1 MPRNSARSHA
11 PRSIVTTTT
20 AEVVICGAGIAGI
33 SVAWQLAVKHGM
45 KNVVLVDERPPM
57 TLTSDK
63 STEAYRN
70 WWPGPDDA
78 MVRLMNRSIDLLEE
92 MALASDNRFL
102 MNRRGYLYA
111 TADDS
116 RVEAMLE
123 SAELAS
129 GYGAGPVR
137 CHSGTS
143 GDAEY
148 QPAPDEGW
156 KDQPIGADLITDPAL
171 IQRVFPYLHDDTCA
185 VLHARRCG
193 WFSGQQL
200 GMLQLEE
207 ARAAGVE
214 FVEGRVEWIET
225 SGGRVS
231 SVQIATGDEV
241 LTVFTPR
248 FVNAAGPMLS
258 YVGGLLG
265 LELPVF
271 SELHLKV
278 SIEDLHGAVPRD
290 APFTIWEDAQHIDWS
305 DEEREFLA
313 EVEDG
318 AMLLGEMPAG
328 VHMRVE
334 GGGGSPHLLIL
345 WPYHLDPV
353 AEVFPVRVPEH
364 YAEICL
370 RGMATAIPALGAYVE
385 RMPKAWIDGGYYTK
399 TRENRPLAGPLEI
412 EGAFV
417 HGGLSGFGLMA
428 SAGTAELVAAHI
440 MGGTLPDYVSA
451 FHPGRYEDPE
461 YVAKIEG
468 WDDSTQL

>member
-1 MPRNSARSHA
+1 MK
-11 PRSIVTTTT
+11 T
-20 AEVVICGAGIAGI
+20 ADVVICGAGIAGI

-70 WWPGPDDA
+70 WWPDPDDA
-78 MVRLMNRSIDLLEE
+78 MVRLMNRSIDLMEE
-92 MALASDNRFL
+92 MSLASDNRFL

-111 TADDS
+111 TADSQRIEVDAQE
-116 RVEAMLE
+116 R
-123 SAELAS
+123 
-129 GYGAGPVR
+129 GAGLGLRRRAGPDPR
-137 CHSGTS
+137 GATA
-143 GDAEY
+143 GGPDY
-148 QPAPDEGW
+148 QPAPAEGW
-156 KDQPIGADLITDPAL
+156 ANQPDGADLITDREL
-171 IQRVFPYLHDDTCA
+171 IQQAFPYLSADTCA

-207 ARAAGVE
+207 AKAAGVE
-214 FVEGRVEWIET
+214 FVEGRVEWVET

-248 FVNAAGPMLS
+248 FVNAAGPMLG

-278 SIEDLHGAVPRD
+278 SIEDNLEAVPRN
-290 APFTIWEDAQHIDWS
+290 APFTIWEDPQEIDWS
-305 DEEREFLA
+305 DEEREFL
-313 EVEDG
+313 VETKD
-318 AMLLGEMPAG
+318 ASLLLGEMPAG

-353 AEVFPVRVPEH
+353 AEVFPLPIPDH

-370 RGMATAIPALGAYVE
+370 RGMATAIPDLGAYVE

-417 HGGLSGFGLMA
+417 HGALSGFGLMA
-428 SAGTAELVAAHI
+428 SAATAELVAAHI
-440 MGGTLPDYVSA
+440 AGSCLPDYAAA
-451 FHPGRYEDPE
+451 FHPARYDDPE
-461 YVAKIEG
+461 YLAKIEG

>member
-1 MPRNSARSHA
+1 
-11 PRSIVTTTT
+11 VTTAT

-33 SVAWQLAVKHGM
+33 SVAWQLAVKHG

-92 MALASDNRFL
+92 MALANGNRFL

-111 TADDS
+111 TADPG
-116 RVEAMLE
+116 RVEAMRE
-123 SAELAS
+123 HAELAS

-137 CHSGTS
+137 IHTGRAGRADYGTS
-143 GDAEY
+143 
-148 QPAPDEGW
+148 PAEGW
-156 KDQPIGADLITDPAL
+156 EGQPTGADLILDAGM
-171 IQRVFPYLHDDTCA
+171 IQSHFPFLAPQTCSA
-185 VLHARRCG
+185 LHARRCG

-207 ARAAGVE
+207 ARAAGVQ

-225 SGGRVS
+225 AGGRVS
-231 SVQIATGDEV
+231 SVQIARRGEV

-258 YVGGLLG
+258 SVGGLLG

-278 SIEDLHGAVPRD
+278 SIEDHLGAVPRD
-290 APFTIWEDAQHIDWS
+290 APFTIWEDPQRIAWS
-305 DEEREFLA
+305 GEEREFLA
-313 EVEDG
+313 GMDDG
-318 AMLLGEMPAG
+318 EHLLGEMPAG

-345 WPYHLDPV
+345 WPYHLEPV
-353 AEVFPVRVPEH
+353 AEVFPLRIPDH

-370 RGMATAIPALGAYVE
+370 RGMATAVPALGAYVE
-385 RMPKAWIDGGYYTK
+385 RMPKRWVDGGYYTK
-399 TRENRPLAGPLEI
+399 TRENRPLAGPLPI

-417 HGGLSGFGLMA
+417 HGALSGFGLMA

-440 MGGTLPDYVSA
+440 IGSALPDYAAA
-451 FHPGRYEDPE
+451 FHPGRYEDE
-461 YVAKIEG
+461 AYVAQIEG

>member
-1 MPRNSARSHA
+1 MRSAD
-11 PRSIVTTTT
+11 
-20 AEVVICGAGIAGI
+20 VVICGAGIAGI

-45 KNVVLVDERPPM
+45 KHVVLVDERPPM

-70 WWPGPDDA
+70 WWPDPDDA
-78 MVRLMNRSIDLLEE
+78 MVRLMNRSIDLMEE

-111 TADDS
+111 TADPRRIES
-116 RVEAMLE
+116 MRE

-129 GYGAGPVR
+129 SYGAGPVR
-137 CHSGTS
+137 THT
-143 GDAEY
+143 GDGGDPDYRTA
-148 QPAPDEGW
+148 PAEGW
-156 KDQPIGADLITDPAL
+156 QDQPTGADLISDREL
-171 IQRVFPYLHDDTCA
+171 IRRAFPYLSPDTCA

-200 GMLQLEE
+200 GMMQLEE

-214 FVEGRVEWIET
+214 FVEGGVEWIET
-225 SGGRVS
+225 AEGKVS
-231 SVQIATGDEV
+231 SVQIARGGEV
-241 LTVFTPR
+241 LTIFTPR
-248 FVNAAGPMLS
+248 FVNAAGPMLAS
-258 YVGGLLG
+258 VGGLLG

-278 SIEDLHGAVPRD
+278 SFEDHLGAVPRD
-290 APFTIWEDAQHIDWS
+290 APFTIWEDPQHLEWS
-305 DEEREFLA
+305 AEEREFLA
-313 EVEDG
+313 GVKGGEV
-318 AMLLGEMPAG
+318 ALGEMPAG

-334 GGGGSPHLLIL
+334 GGGGSPHLLVL
-345 WPYHLDPV
+345 WPYHCEPV
-353 AEVFPVRVPEH
+353 AEVFPLSIPDH
-364 YAEICL
+364 YAEICI

-417 HGGLSGFGLMA
+417 HGALSGFGLMA

-440 MGGTLPDYVSA
+440 MGGNLPAYAPA
-451 FHPGRYEDPE
+451 FRPDRYDDPE

>member
-1 MPRNSARSHA
+1 MN
-11 PRSIVTTTT
+11 T
-20 AEVVICGAGIAGI
+20 ADVVVCGAGIAGI
-33 SVAWQLAVKHGM
+33 SVAWQLAVKHGV

-70 WWPGPDDA
+70 WWPDPDDA
-78 MVRLMNRSIDLLEE
+78 MVRLMNRSIDLMEE
-92 MALASDNRFL
+92 LSLASDNRFL

-111 TADDS
+111 TADPERIQS
-116 RVEAMLE
+116 MRER
-123 SAELAS
+123 AELAS
-129 GYGAGPVR
+129 SYGAGPVR
-137 CHSGTS
+137 NHA
-143 GDAEY
+143 GDPGYRA
-148 QPAPDEGW
+148 AAADGW
-156 KDQPIGADLITDPAL
+156 RDQPSGADLITDREL
-171 IQRVFPYLHDDTCA
+171 IRRAFPYLSPHTCA

-200 GMLQLEE
+200 GMLQFEE
-207 ARAAGVE
+207 ARTAGVE
-214 FVEGRVEWIET
+214 FIEGRVEWIET

-231 SVQIATGDEV
+231 SVQIATGGEV

-248 FVNAAGPMLS
+248 FVNAAGPMLA

-278 SIEDLHGAVPRD
+278 SIEDHLGAVPRD
-290 APFTIWEDAQHIDWS
+290 APFTIWEDPQRIEWS
-305 DEEREFLA
+305 AEEREFLA
-313 EVEDG
+313 GIEDG
-318 AMLLGEMPAG
+318 ELLLGEMAAG

-334 GGGGSPHLLIL
+334 GGGDSPHLLLL

-353 AEVFPVRVPEH
+353 AEVFPLRIPDH

-385 RMPKAWIDGGYYTK
+385 RMPKPWIDGGYYTK
-399 TRENRPLAGPLEI
+399 TRENRPLAGPLPI

-417 HGGLSGFGLMA
+417 HGALSGFGLMA
-428 SAGTAELVAAHI
+428 SAATAELVAAHI
-440 MGGTLPDYVSA
+440 MGIPLPDFATA
-451 FHPGRYEDPE
+451 FHPGRYEDSE
-461 YVAKIEG
+461 YVAKIGE
-468 WDDSTQL
+468 WTDSTQL

>member
-1 MPRNSARSHA
+1 VKTS
-11 PRSIVTTTT
+11 T

-33 SVAWQLAVKHGM
+33 SVAWQLAVKHGV

-70 WWPGPDDA
+70 WWPDPDDA

-102 MNRRGYLYA
+102 MNRRGYVYA
-111 TADDS
+111 TANPDRVAAMRS
-116 RVEAMLE
+116 RA
-123 SAELAS
+123 ALAS
-129 GYGAGPVR
+129 SYGAGPVR
-137 CHSGTS
+137 IHDGSS
-143 GDAEY
+143 AGDY
-148 QPAPDEGW
+148 QPAPAEGW
-156 KDQPIGADLITDPAL
+156 EGQPDGADLILDSGL
-171 IQRVFPYLHDDTCA
+171 IQKHFAFLSPATCA
-185 VLHARRCG
+185 VIHARRCG

-200 GMLQLEE
+200 GMLMLEE
-207 ARAAGVE
+207 AKAAGVE
-214 FVEGRVEWIET
+214 VIEGRVEWIET

-231 SVQIATGDEV
+231 SVQIGTDDEV

-278 SIEDLHGAVPRD
+278 SIEDHLGAVPRD
-290 APFTIWEDAQHIDWS
+290 APFTIWEDSQRLDWS

-313 EVEDG
+313 EAEDG
-318 AMLLGEMPAG
+318 TMLLGEMPAG

-353 AEVFPVRVPEH
+353 AEVFPLCVPDH

-370 RGMATAIPALGAYVE
+370 RGMATAIPALGPYVE
-385 RMPKAWIDGGYYTK
+385 RMPKPWIDGGYYTK
-399 TRENRPLAGPLEI
+399 TRENRALAGPLEI

-417 HGGLSGFGLMA
+417 HGALSGFGLMA
-428 SAGTAELVAAHI
+428 SAGTAELVAGHVVGAA
-440 MGGTLPDYVSA
+440 LPEYAPA
-451 FHPGRYEDPE
+451 FHPARYDDPE
-461 YVAKIEG
+461 YVAKIAA
-468 WDDSTQL
+468 WDHSTQL

>member
-1 MPRNSARSHA
+1 
-11 PRSIVTTTT
+11 
-20 AEVVICGAGIAGI
+20 
-33 SVAWQLAVKHGM
+33 M
-45 KNVVLVDERPPM
+45 KGVVLVDERPPM

-78 MVRLMNRSIDLLEE
+78 MVRLMNRSIDLMEG
-92 MALASDNRFL
+92 MALASDDRFL

-111 TADDS
+111 TADLQRIES
-116 RVEAMLE
+116 MRA

-129 GYGAGPVR
+129 SYGAGAVR
-137 CHSGTS
+137 THTGGG
-143 GDAEY
+143 GDPDYRAA
-148 QPAPDEGW
+148 PADEW
-156 KDQPIGADLITDPAL
+156 QDQPTGADLLLDAGL
-171 IQRVFPYLHDDTCA
+171 INSHFPYLAPQTCA

-207 ARAAGVE
+207 AKAAGVE
-214 FVEGRVEWIET
+214 FIEGRVEWIET
-225 SGGRVS
+225 AGGKVS
-231 SVQIATGDEV
+231 SVQISTGGEV

-248 FVNAAGPMLS
+248 FVNAAGPMLA

-278 SIEDLHGAVPRD
+278 SIEDHLGAVPRD
-290 APFTIWEDAQHIDWS
+290 APFTIWVDPQHLEWS
-305 DEEREFLA
+305 AEEREFL
-313 EVEDG
+313 EGTEDG
-318 AMLLGEMPAG
+318 ELLLGEMPAG

-353 AEVFPVRVPEH
+353 AEVFPLRIPDH

-385 RMPKAWIDGGYYTK
+385 RMPKPWIDGGYYTK
-399 TRENRPLAGPLEI
+399 TRENRPLAGPLPI

-417 HGGLSGFGLMA
+417 HGALSGFGLMA
-428 SAGTAELVAAHI
+428 SAATAELVAGHI
-440 MGGTLPDYVSA
+440 TGSSLPVYAAA
-451 FHPGRYEDPE
+451 FHPGRYEDDE

-468 WDDSTQL
+468 WVDSTQL